1 MGERLLAF
9 DIWGD
14 YGYFRRGYT
23 TTSTISY
30 PFPSRT
36 TISGLISAILGL
48 ERDSYYDI
56 FDEDNSK
63 IGIGILNPIKKVN
76 INLNYLNT
84 KSNNGFRL
92 AYNNDS
98 KRVRVSAQFLK
109 NPKYRIYVSLTDKK
123 LMESL
128 FTLLNEHKSIY
139 TPYLGISECLANF
152 ELVGNDFFNIKKQ
165 YANKIDINSVVLK
178 NDSILIERNKQYG
191 LIRSPGF
198 INSERIVTKFIDY
211 YYEKRGDSIKL
222 SDAYYYPIGEDNV
235 ILF

>member
-1 MGERLLAF
+1 MGEKLLAF

-36 TISGLISAILGL
+36 TISGLISGILGL

-56 FDEDNSK
+56 FDENNSK
-63 IGIGILNPIKKVN
+63 IGLRILNPIKKVN

-84 KSNNGFRL
+84 KSKEGFRL

-109 NPKYRIYVSLTDKK
+109 NPKYRIYVSLNDKK
-123 LMESL
+123 L
-128 FTLLNEHKSIY
+128 
-139 TPYLGISECLANF
+139 
-152 ELVGNDFFNIKKQ
+152 
-165 YANKIDINSVVLK
+165 SVVK
-178 NDSILIERNKQYG
+178 YNHAF
-191 LIRSPGF
+191 F
-198 INSERIVTKFIDY
+198 INGLQLGLAEQAVLQFRG
-211 YYEKRGDSIKL
+211 YE
-222 SDAYYYPIGEDNV
+222 
-235 ILF
+235 